1 MSTVTVT
8 ASKLNVRQAPD
19 QGAPVVTQLL
29 RDSQVE
35 KLAASQDGQ
44 WFQVRTPAGSSGWI
58 AAMYAVE
65 APASAPAS
73 WVSVNASILNL
84 RQSAQGT
91 AAVLAKLPRDT
102 RVQRLAESPDAQW
115 VQVRTQDGT
124 TGWVSAQYVVA
135 ATAPAPSVVQ
145 PTPAVSPTPA
155 PQPDTSANGA
165 ASDAGKGIAG
175 QSLAYRCLALTAGF
189 ETGTTPPE
197 CFAGLAGDFD
207 GQAMSF
213 GVLQWNLGQGTLQP
227 MLKQV
232 NTIAP
237 DVVRGCMGDGYAEFV
252 DFLGMGKDQQ
262 MAWARSKQANKKW
275 QDPWRSR
282 FKALG
287 RTAQMQQIQV
297 DGANARYKQGLALVQ
312 QYGLWS
318 ERAAALMFDVVVQNG
333 SIKDATRQL
342 IQGDFA
348 GLGASLSAA
357 DREVAKM
364 RIVANRR
371 AEAASSKFV
380 EDVRSRK
387 LTIANGAGSV
397 HGDKYDLEKTYG
409 IRLAA
414 I

>member
-1 MSTVTVT
+1 VAAQFVVPSTSPPQTSPP
-8 ASKLNVRQAPD
+8 AAQPA
-19 QGAPVVTQLL
+19 APVV
-29 RDSQVE
+29 S
-35 KLAASQDGQ
+35 
-44 WFQVRTPAGSSGWI
+44 PA
-58 AAMYAVE
+58 
-65 APASAPAS
+65 
-73 WVSVNASILNL
+73 
-84 RQSAQGT
+84 
-91 AAVLAKLPRDT
+91 
-102 RVQRLAESPDAQW
+102 
-115 VQVRTQDGT
+115 
-124 TGWVSAQYVVA
+124 
-135 ATAPAPSVVQ
+135 
-145 PTPAVSPTPA
+145 PA
-155 PQPDTSANGA
+155 PQPSASATA
-165 ASDAGKGIAG
+165 AAGEAGQGIAG

-232 NTIAP
+232 NAQAP
-237 DVVRGCMGDGYAEFV
+237 DAVRACMGDGYAEFV
-252 DFLGMGKDQQ
+252 SFLGMGKDQQ
-262 MAWARSKQANKKW
+262 MAWARGKQANKKW

-297 DGANARYKQGLALVQ
+297 DGANARYKQGLTLVQ

-342 IQGDFA
+342 IQADFA
-348 GLGASLSAA
+348 KLDPALPKA
-357 DREVAKM
+357 DAEVAKM

-371 AEAASSKFV
+371 AEAASAKFV

-409 IRLAA
+409 IRLVA
-414 I
+414 IS